1 MAAGVTSDYDRSG
14 TETAHL
20 IKSQW
25 PAPPV
30 GARAAD
36 LSSTASQYGRGVR
49 CHAAQ
54 SYRAPSVPAGTSKR
68 MGVFYERNGALQ
80 PRTEA
85 GFRDTRGRCTLTEI
99 HQPGYGSGTL
109 RKTGARLSG
118 AGSTAMLGCHGTFV
132 NNNTQNSSGL
142 SRRSCRSVGSAHS
155 SKATT
160 TPGPAIGTTTE
171 SATAPPPMQLAEQQW
186 NYGALPTYGKTSEMY
201 GKDHAAAA
209 ASQQMRPA
217 GKSDS
222 GFIEPSK
229 LVATLTKY

>member
-1 MAAGVTSDYDRSG
+1 MAAGVTSYYDRCGS
-14 TETAHL
+14 ETAHL

-30 GARAAD
+30 GAQAAD

-80 PRTEA
+80 TRTEA
-85 GFRDTRGRCTLTEI
+85 GFRNTRGRCTLTEI
-99 HQPGYGSGTL
+99 PQPGYGSGTL
-109 RKTGARLSG
+109 RKTGARLHA
-118 AGSTAMLGCHGTFV
+118 AGSTAVLGCPGTFEDK
-132 NNNTQNSSGL
+132 NIQNSTRL
-142 SRRSCRSVGSAHS
+142 SRRSCRSVGSVHS
-155 SKATT
+155 SKAAT
-160 TPGPAIGTTTE
+160 TPGPAIETTTE
-171 SATAPPPMQLAEQQW
+171 SATAPPPMQLAKQQW
-186 NYGALPTYGKTSEMY
+186 NYEPLPMYGKTSDMY
-201 GKDHAAAA
+201 GKGHAAAA
-209 ASQQMRPA
+209 SSQQMWPA